1 MKRDKTA
8 KKEENLF
15 RSTLFRRLFLSYV
28 VLILLF
34 LAGASTWYLTSYSEN
49 ERNNRLKSARQTAE
63 SFATEA
69 DRTLLTARALC
80 SAMDASESIR
90 NLYQTILI
98 EKSTPDSM
106 QLYKVRSEITRIKA
120 SADSLEVYSIML
132 GFTGDKRLYASGS
145 VIALDQ
151 AITATPQSTL
161 IEVTSV
167 SELLGQTIPANITVN
182 KQFLVYAEPYVSAS
196 YGPGKGLM
204 MVLMDP
210 DRLAP
215 RVNSLMQVMSGLEI
229 RNGAMTVYTA
239 GAMPENPESLEI
251 RSLVDSNVIY
261 RMQISEKTINV
272 PIPFKALVP
281 VILLALAGVLTGWVM
296 FRYLQAR
303 YHPIGEITQMVKREE
318 ENQGETDELVTVMRG
333 ITNLIGER
341 NGYREKMIT
350 ISPYA
355 SHGALHQLLSGN
367 LEGNQIRV
375 LREEQFLGLRNG
387 YYMVGIVNLA
397 LRGTAEQRYL
407 DVRTLAGQALADMS
421 DEEMTVVTCPR
432 DAQNLYAVVN
442 GDDPEKMT
450 ELFYRMLPAI
460 EEALDDET
468 AAVTLG
474 VSRPGTELEQLREAC
489 LEAAAAL
496 ENMIL
501 GGRGSVYFYEEKGRE
516 ESREYYFPADTRQR
530 MVRALREGQEQ
541 ELNTL
546 MDALWEK
553 NFRKASLS
561 PEAVRQLVDELH
573 SCVSGALREIS
584 EQSTTHIRV
593 ERIREPA
600 TIEEIFSYYRSTL
613 TEALKACREMQET
626 DMEGEELEQAI
637 CDYVAE
643 HALNPDLSLSA
654 VADHFGVSGKLV
666 GTVCKNRTGKTYLQI
681 VHDCRIQEAVRLLEE
696 TDLSLEEIAEK
707 CGFSNVL
714 TFRRNFK
721 AAMNKNPSDY
731 RRE

>member
-1 MKRDKTA
+1 MSADRMDKR
-8 KKEENLF
+8 EENLF
-15 RSTLFRRLFLSYV
+15 RSTLFRHLFLSYV

-34 LAGASTWYLTSYSEN
+34 LAGASAWYLISYSGN
-49 ERNNRLKSARQTAE
+49 ERDNRLKNARQMAE
-63 SFATEA
+63 NFATEA

-132 GFTGDKRLYASGS
+132 GFTGDRRLYASGS

-151 AITATPQSTL
+151 AISAAPQNTR
-161 IEVTSV
+161 IEMTSV

-182 KQFLVYAEPYVSAS
+182 KPFLVYAEPYVSAS
-196 YGPGKGLM
+196 YGPGKGIM

-215 RVNSLMQVMSGLEI
+215 RVTALMQVMSGLEI
-229 RNGAMTVYTA
+229 RNGAKPVYTGGEMA
-239 GAMPENPESLEI
+239 GDAETVEI
-251 RSLVDSNVIY
+251 RSLVDNNVTY
-261 RMQISEKTINV
+261 RMQISEKTLKA
-272 PIPFKALVP
+272 PFPAQAFIP
-281 VILLALAGVLTGWVM
+281 LLALALIGVLVGWVM
-296 FRYLQAR
+296 YRYLQAR

-318 ENQGETDELVTVMRG
+318 ENQGETDDLVTVMRG

-350 ISPYA
+350 ITPYA
-355 SHGALHQLLSGN
+355 SHGALHQLLSGS

-397 LRGTAEQRYL
+397 LRGAAEQRYR
-407 DVRTLAGQALADMS
+407 DIQTLAAQALTDMGS
-421 DEEMTVVTCPR
+421 DEMTVVTCPR

-442 GDDPEKMT
+442 GEDPEKMT

-460 EEALDDET
+460 EEALDDEN

-489 LEAAAAL
+489 LQAASAL

-501 GGRGSVYFYEEKGRE
+501 GGRGSVYFYEEGRE
-516 ESREYYFPADTRQR
+516 ESREYYFPADTRER

-541 ELNTL
+541 ELTSL
-546 MDALWEK
+546 MDTLWDR

-561 PEAVRQLVDELH
+561 PEAVRHLVDELH
-573 SCVSGALREIS
+573 ACVSGALREIS

-600 TIEEIFSYYRSTL
+600 TIEEIFAYYRSTL
-613 TEALKACREMQET
+613 AETMKACTEIRETE
-626 DMEGEELEQAI
+626 MEGEELEQAI
-637 CDYVAE
+637 CTYIEE
-643 HALNPDLSLSA
+643 HALNPELSLTA